1 VCRSCLRFFVEGM
14 SLAIRQRRGPSCR
27 DTTSLT
33 TGLTSMTDTTPA
45 RSREASRE
53 PRATG
58 GLRLRIWIAC
68 LAGALVAGG
77 GIWWVVG
84 TQMGEQPPTDPAVIV
99 SWLGAVA
106 GLGVMVAAA
115 FALWLD
121 HGLVSHSRG
130 LTQAL
135 ATRQIARLRGL
146 PATSGWGELSQLT
159 QQVQQVVSQYRSAER
174 AAEELATLR
183 DQLMGLHKALARWNE
198 TERWSDVQ
206 REGPVGVVA
215 ESLGRGLVRL
225 EDWRDQNLEVARQI
239 ARELEIALGAARE
252 SSEKA
257 ERSFV
262 ESTALLTTVR
272 ELQRL
277 YAELQQA
284 WDAGARPQGSGGG
297 DVLELARAAIE
308 ELVTGSSE
316 AVERLATGLRRVE
329 EMSDQTALLANRATL
344 VALEAAL
351 GPRAE
356 GNGETRRLVDEI
368 RATVDRSASLS
379 KDLAA
384 SIEDATARM
393 HALRER
399 VADKLESL
407 PATSVASWPS
417 EEVERLFER
426 VREMVQDA
434 TAKGE
439 RLSAAGERASRAA
452 ESLLRGLE
460 SETREVEGLVARL
473 APVGESGVSPAEEE
487 RAPNAA
493 PGGLHLLR
501 DADDQALPEA
511 DEETR

>member
-1 VCRSCLRFFVEGM
+1 M
-14 SLAIRQRRGPSCR
+14 N
-27 DTTSLT
+27 
-33 TGLTSMTDTTPA
+33 DTTPA
-45 RSREASRE
+45 RSREASPE
-53 PRATG
+53 PRSTG
-58 GLRLRIWIAC
+58 GLRLRIWLGC

-84 TQMGEQPPTDPAVIV
+84 TQMGEGPQTDPAVIV

-174 AAEELATLR
+174 AAEELGMLR
-183 DQLMGLHKALARWNE
+183 DQLMSLHKALAKWNE
-198 TERWSDVQ
+198 TERWTDIQ
-206 REGPVGVVA
+206 REGPVGMVS
-215 ESLGRGLVRL
+215 ESLGKGLVRL

-239 ARELEIALGAARE
+239 ARELELALGAARE

-272 ELQRL
+272 ELHRL
-277 YAELQQA
+277 YTELQHA
-284 WDAGARPQGSGGG
+284 WETGAKPEGPAHGE
-297 DVLELARAAIE
+297 VLDLAREAIE
-308 ELVTGSSE
+308 ELVTGSTE
-316 AVERLATGLRRVE
+316 AVERLASGLRRVE

-344 VALEAAL
+344 VALEASL
-351 GPRAE
+351 GSRSE

-379 KDLAA
+379 KDLST
-384 SIEDATARM
+384 SIESATQRM
-393 HALRER
+393 HVLRER
-399 VADKLESL
+399 VAEKLESL
-407 PATSVASWPS
+407 PETPAQPMSG

-473 APVGESGVSPAEEE
+473 APVGESAYSTADDEQT
-487 RAPNAA
+487 NSA
-493 PGGLHLLR
+493 PGGLHLLG

-511 DEETR
+511 DEESR

>member
-1 VCRSCLRFFVEGM
+1 M
-14 SLAIRQRRGPSCR
+14 SLAIRLRRGPSCR
-27 DTTSLT
+27 DTTSVT
-33 TGLTSMTDTTPA
+33 IGLTSMNDTTPA
-45 RSREASRE
+45 RSREASAE
-53 PRATG
+53 PRASG
-58 GLRLRIWIAC
+58 GLRLRIWLGC

-84 TQMGEQPPTDPAVIV
+84 TQMNEGPTTDPAIIV

-121 HGLVSHSRG
+121 HGLVSHARG

-159 QQVQQVVSQYRSAER
+159 QQVQQAVSQYRSAER
-174 AAEELATLR
+174 AAEELGLLR
-183 DQLMGLHKALARWNE
+183 DQLMSLHKALARWNE

-239 ARELEIALGAARE
+239 ARELELALGAARE

-272 ELQRL
+272 ELHRL
-277 YAELQQA
+277 YVELQHA
-284 WDAGARPQGSGGG
+284 WEVGAKPAGGAES
-297 DVLELARAAIE
+297 DVLELAREAIE
-308 ELVTGSSE
+308 ELVAGSTE

-344 VALEAAL
+344 VALEATLEA
-351 GPRAE
+351 RSE

-379 KDLAA
+379 KDLST
-384 SIEDATARM
+384 SIESATARM

-407 PATSVASWPS
+407 PATPTAAPGSG

-473 APVGESGVSPAEEE
+473 APVGESGYSPANDEL
-487 RAPNAA
+487 APNAGG
-493 PGGLHLLR
+493 GGLHLLG